1 MSTCSYKPWPL
12 RKPTTAT
19 PLLMQSA
26 GCSVPAQELGICLP
40 GVCTFGLLPQSA
52 PSGSRFLLTS
62 IYSHELQITPEQGPS
77 WHLWLSR
84 WALHQCPHGWAL
96 TMPLHAYMEGA
107 ARFMSPSPSRAV
119 RLSSHLLRSAS
130 AHLGIL
136 TYTLPGI
143 PMPRHR
149 PWKHTQPRQILL
161 RYPGAEKLHLPR
173 QSPLDSV
180 RHWHFPPMGRAHYR
194 PDGTRRRTS
203 GELAGRAKKKA
214 QREAQAQAA
223 AAAAAPSGEA
233 EQDAGA
239 NEVHLEEPACDE
251 EELVEIEV
259 EVAEEEEASPVRQ
272 RPRVHLRPAPK
283 WGAARSASPHGEP
296 RARRHVSRS
305 RSRHRTEL
313 SAGRLFAL
321 SKALTRLLRH
331 KAEEEGLPLRP
342 DGLFCLDAVVRT
354 REMRQQRATSA
365 ELLQVTYQ
373 DEKQRFTI
381 RRLDGVQ
388 YIRAAQGHSQYVSKE
403 HLMQRVRRKDL
414 PPYLYHGTRAWNY
427 ESIAR
432 RGLLAG
438 GPSGRRTDIHLVEHL
453 PNSGR
458 KGGPIASWRSK

>member
-1 MSTCSYKPWPL
+1 
-12 RKPTTAT
+12 
-19 PLLMQSA
+19 
-26 GCSVPAQELGICLP
+26 
-40 GVCTFGLLPQSA
+40 
-52 PSGSRFLLTS
+52 
-62 IYSHELQITPEQGPS
+62 
-77 WHLWLSR
+77 
-84 WALHQCPHGWAL
+84 
-96 TMPLHAYMEGA
+96 
-107 ARFMSPSPSRAV
+107 
-119 RLSSHLLRSAS
+119 
-130 AHLGIL
+130 
-136 TYTLPGI
+136 
-143 PMPRHR
+143 
-149 PWKHTQPRQILL
+149 
-161 RYPGAEKLHLPR
+161 
-173 QSPLDSV
+173 
-180 RHWHFPPMGRAHYR
+180 MGRAHYR

-272 RPRVHLRPAPK
+272 RPRVHLR
-283 WGAARSASPHGEP
+283 
-296 RARRHVSRS
+296 
-305 RSRHRTEL
+305 
-313 SAGRLFAL
+313 RLFAL

-458 KGGPIASWRSK
+458 KGGLRRAREARGGYMCAVFAALVWSPQFSEQVRMPTLDSPRPTASRPMEWTAGDDESEDAPPPPAPTAPSVSTAVQSASVTVGSPLTHHHLGTTKEFLERARSTHSVWSAPVVVGSPPTHHHLGTTALIEAPTNTAPAPQAPDKPPQMNWADNEAFQFNPESSLREDAGPGGAQMPRLFLPDLALPLPS